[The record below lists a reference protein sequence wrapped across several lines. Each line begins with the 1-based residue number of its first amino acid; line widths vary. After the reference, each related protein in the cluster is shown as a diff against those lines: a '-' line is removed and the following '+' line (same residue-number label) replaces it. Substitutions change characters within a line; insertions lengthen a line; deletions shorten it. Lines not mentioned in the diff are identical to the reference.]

1 MLLIWGLALNLG
13 GLGTDCAARPAGQRG
28 RHRHL
33 PRGHRGEHDAGRLPH
48 GAHRARQ
55 GVVCRSAGPAQGGL
69 PGLFGAPVHEFS
81 AGLEALYADL
91 LALEALLID
100 AATSGPTYYCEYLE
114 TIADEDRVDGFKLM
128 AMRVVVEG

>member
-1 MLLIWGLALNLG
+1 MTPADYPMVRIVPSKVSYAAVLG
-13 GLGTDCAARPAGQRG
+13 RRKVDCLVYFGT
-28 RHRHL
+28 
-33 PRGHRGEHDAGRLPH
+33 
-48 GAHRARQ
+48 
-55 GVVCRSAGPAQGGL
+55 
-69 PGLFGAPVHEFS
+69 PVHEFS

-100 AATSGPTYYCEYLE
+100 AATSGSTYYCEYLE

>member
-1 MLLIWGLALNLG
+1 MTTPSVCPVLTALRDRLASVAGIVTCRVGIEANMTPADYPMVRIVPSKVSYAAVLG
-13 GLGTDCAARPAGQRG
+13 RRKVDCLVYFGT
-28 RHRHL
+28 
-33 PRGHRGEHDAGRLPH
+33 
-48 GAHRARQ
+48 
-55 GVVCRSAGPAQGGL
+55 
-69 PGLFGAPVHEFS
+69 PVHKFS

-100 AATSGPTYYCEYLE
+100 AATSGSTYYCEYLE